1 MTSKK
6 LITANHFHGLFF
18 KNTPFIDVRAEGEYA
33 KGCFPNSTNFPIL
46 NDHER
51 HLVGICYKQKG
62 QQAAIELGHQ
72 LVCGESKKTRIQNWC
87 ESATSNPNTHI
98 YCWRGGMR
106 SNLAQQ
112 WMHDVGIDVPLIEGG
127 YKALRR
133 SLTEVIDEAA
143 INTRMIRIGGKTGVS
158 KSELIN
164 EIPESIDLERYANH
178 RGSSFGQMV
187 NAQPTQA
194 NFEHALAIGLLHT
207 PSTNFTNKI
216 LFVEDESKNIGA
228 ISIPLAFYDAMKRSQ
243 ILLVEMPLDF
253 RIQRILKEYVIKM
266 LISFETQYPENGFEV
281 FSLYLNDSLQRIQKR
296 LGLERYK
303 EIAQLL
309 ASALHNHT
317 HTGSVQGHEAW
328 IARLLSDYYDPM
340 YEHQLSKKQNLI
352 IFRGNYKEAL
362 EWALDFDNS
371 RLLSPNN
378 PMPRQS

>member
-1 MTSKK
+1 MSSKE
-6 LITANHFHGLFF
+6 LITANHFRNLFF
-18 KNTPFIDVRAEGEYA
+18 KNTPFLDVRAEGEYA

-51 HLVGICYKQKG
+51 HLVGVCYKQKG

-72 LVCGESKKTRIQNWC
+72 LVCGESKNTRIQNWC
-87 ESATSNPNTHI
+87 ESAASNPNTHI

-133 SLTEVIDEAA
+133 SLIEVIDEAA
-143 INTRMIRIGGKTGVS
+143 SNTRMIRIGGKTGVA
-158 KSELIN
+158 KSCLIS

-178 RGSSFGQMV
+178 RGSSFGRMV
-187 NAQPTQA
+187 SAQPTQA
-194 NFEHALAIGLLHT
+194 NFEHALAIDLLHASDIT
-207 PSTNFTNKI
+207 HTDKT

-228 ISIPLAFYDAMKRSQ
+228 ISIPLAFYDAMRQSQ
-243 ILLVEMPLDF
+243 ILLVEMPLEF
-253 RIQRILKEYVIKM
+253 RIQQILKEYVIEM
-266 LISFETQYPENGFEV
+266 TVSFESQYPENGFEI
-281 FSLYLNDSLQRIQKR
+281 FSLYLNDSLQRVQKR

-309 ASALHNHT
+309 ASALHSHA
-317 HTGSVQGHEAW
+317 HTGNVQGHEAW
-328 IARLLSDYYDPM
+328 IARLIADYYDPM
-340 YEHQLSKKQNLI
+340 YEYQLSKKQDLV
-352 IFRGNYKEAL
+352 IFRGNYEEAL

-371 RLLSPNN
+371 RLSSPNN
-378 PMPRQS
+378 PMPKQL

>member
-6 LITANHFHGLFF
+6 FITANHFRSLFF

-33 KGCFPNSTNFPIL
+33 KGCLPNSTNFPIL

-72 LVCGESKKTRIQNWC
+72 LVCGESRNTRIQNWC
-87 ESATSNPNTHI
+87 ESAISNPNTHI

-112 WMHDVGIDVPLIEGG
+112 WMHDFGIDVPLIEGG

-143 INTRMIRIGGKTGVS
+143 NNTLMIRIGGKAGVA

-178 RGSSFGQMV
+178 RGSSFGKML

-194 NFEHALAIGLLHT
+194 NFEHALAIDLLHT
-207 PSTNFTNKI
+207 PSTNLTDKI

-228 ISIPLAFYDAMKRSQ
+228 ISIPFAFYDAMKQSQ
-243 ILLVEMPLDF
+243 ILLIEMPLDF
-253 RIQRILKEYVIKM
+253 RIQ
-266 LISFETQYPENGFEV
+266 
-281 FSLYLNDSLQRIQKR
+281 
-296 LGLERYK
+296 
-303 EIAQLL
+303 
-309 ASALHNHT
+309 
-317 HTGSVQGHEAW
+317 
-328 IARLLSDYYDPM
+328 
-340 YEHQLSKKQNLI
+340 
-352 IFRGNYKEAL
+352 
-362 EWALDFDNS
+362 
-371 RLLSPNN
+371 
-378 PMPRQS
+378 